1 MAFEHF
7 LKNSESFRLRLHC
20 PENPEKS
27 SDKYGLVVAIQKQT
41 ASMEGKAKE
50 TMGTAGLE
58 LSRTSE
64 KPSGKVQ
71 VEY

>member
-1 MAFEHF
+1 
-7 LKNSESFRLRLHC
+7 
-20 PENPEKS
+20 
-27 SDKYGLVVAIQKQT
+27 
-41 ASMEGKAKE
+41 MEGKAKE